1 LSCIFELLF
10 TLCEVS
16 TGSNQKNLRQQS
28 PAGTNLETDEAVLA
42 PTEIKHDQ
50 DNTSNGVEYTE
61 QSGVYNNLISPQ
73 KDDQEQSLK
82 DNNNTVRRGSFVM
95 ADEGIQVTGNVG
107 IGINDNFLLWIYF
120 KY

>member
-1 LSCIFELLF
+1 M
-10 TLCEVS
+10 
-16 TGSNQKNLRQQS
+16 GSDQQKKSHQQLIT
-28 PAGTNLETDEAVLA
+28 GTNLETDDDILA

-61 QSGVYNNLISPQ
+61 QNGVYNNLISSQ

-82 DNNNTVRRGSFVM
+82 DNNNTVRRSSFVI

-107 IGINDNFLLWIYF
+107 IGN
-120 KY
+120 KC